1 MKFGKKILALILA
14 LAMVLALSA
23 CGSEKGNSDAP
34 GTPDTSANPGNQP
47 DNQPAD
53 KTDDKVY
60 TLSIS
65 TPQPAES
72 GAGKVLQGACDE
84 MTEKTNGRLK
94 FDIYFSSQLVPVFN
108 SLESVQNGTVDMAFF
123 PTSTHANYLPING
136 NLLIL
141 PFIGYPGDENVDAV
155 YAQLCEAFPEVVSEV
170 TDKGVT
176 PLSTFFFGR
185 EDIFFTND
193 KSVQST
199 SDFAGLKVA
208 IANAPV
214 GSLVDDFGG
223 APVTTTQADVYT
235 NLSGGVADSLIHHT
249 SFILAGGC
257 TELIKSVTMFGS
269 TGLVREMGMYVI
281 NTEVLNKL
289 PADLQEVLKAG
300 IAGVGK
306 GTVAA
311 DNGIFNK
318 VMGDLKAANCQINE
332 LTDEQVAPFAEAAK
346 TVQSEVI
353 AQVASAGVSNAQA
366 IFDKAQ
372 ELSAQY

>member
-1 MKFGKKILALILA
+1 MKKILALILA
-14 LAMVLALSA
+14 LTMAFALVA
-23 CGSEKGNSDAP
+23 CGEKNTSN
-34 GTPDTSANPGNQP
+34 DTSDNNSGTQTTDNGGTTTQP
-47 DNQPAD
+47 DN
-53 KTDDKVY
+53 KVY

-72 GAGKVLQGACDE
+72 GAGKVLQSACDA
-84 MTEKTNGRLK
+84 MTEQTNGRLE
-94 FDIYFSSQLVPVFN
+94 FEIYFSSQLVPVFN
-108 SLESVQNGTVDMAFF
+108 SLESVQNGTVDIAFF

-141 PFIGYPGDENVDAV
+141 PFIGYPGDDNIDAV
-155 YAQLCEAFPEVVSEV
+155 YAELCEAFPEILSEI

-185 EDIFFTND
+185 EDLFFTNG
-193 KSVQST
+193 KSVQTT

-208 IANAPV
+208 ISNAPV
-214 GSLVDDFGG
+214 GNIVDDYGG
-223 APVTTTQADVYT
+223 APVTTTQADIYT
-235 NLSGGVADSLIHHT
+235 NLSGGVAESVIHHT
-249 SFILAGGC
+249 SFIMAGGC
-257 TELIKSVTMFGS
+257 TELIQSVTMFGS

-281 NTEVLNKL
+281 NTDVMSGL
-289 PADLQEVLKAG
+289 PTDLQEVLKEG
-300 IAGVGK
+300 IAGVGV

-311 DNGIFNK
+311 DNGIYNK
-318 VMGDLKAANCQINE
+318 VMGDLKAAGCQITE

-346 TVQSEVI
+346 AVQNEVI
-353 AQVASAGVSNAQA
+353 AEVTAAGVTNAQA